1 MRFPTSLGVAVCCTA
16 LTWLC
21 GPAAAQTGLPDGG
34 TARATGSGIVQARY
48 IGPTTRY
55 AHGVLGDAIEAG
67 GLEVRDA
74 AGMRHTVMLPDDAVF
89 EDITPRLADLDGDGA
104 AEAVVV
110 VSYRDRGA
118 ALAVY
123 GLRGG
128 GLARLAE
135 TAPIGRANRWLNPA
149 AIADFTGDGR
159 AEIAIVRTPHIGGRL
174 ELYSFRSGSLK
185 RLAALEGFSNHVI
198 GSRVLDLAEVAD
210 VDGDGIA
217 DLVLPDQARTALVA
231 VSFSGGRA
239 RVLGRATV
247 PSPVVGP
254 VTRSGSSVAT
264 RLADGRSYSVP
275 LEALR
280 P

>member
-1 MRFPTSLGVAVCCTA
+1 MRPTFPAVMVLFACA
-16 LTWLC
+16 C
-21 GPAAAQTGLPDGG
+21 GPLAAQTGLPDGG
-34 TARATGSGIVQARY
+34 TARAAGSGIVQARY
-48 IGPTTRY
+48 IAPTTRY

-67 GLEVRDA
+67 GLEARDA
-74 AGMRHTVMLPDDAVF
+74 AGMRHLLMLPENAVF

-128 GLARLAE
+128 ELARLAE

-159 AEIAIVRTPHIGGRL
+159 SEIAIVRTPHIGGRL
-174 ELYSFRSGSLK
+174 ELYSYPRGSLM
-185 RLAALEGFSNHVI
+185 RLAALDGFSNHVI

-231 VSFSGGRA
+231 VSFTGGRA
-239 RVLGRATV
+239 RVLGRAAV
-247 PSPVVGP
+247 PAPIAGP
-254 VTRSGSSVAT
+254 VTRSGSSAAM
-264 RLADGRSYSVP
+264 RLAGGRRVSVP
-275 LEALR
+275 LAALR